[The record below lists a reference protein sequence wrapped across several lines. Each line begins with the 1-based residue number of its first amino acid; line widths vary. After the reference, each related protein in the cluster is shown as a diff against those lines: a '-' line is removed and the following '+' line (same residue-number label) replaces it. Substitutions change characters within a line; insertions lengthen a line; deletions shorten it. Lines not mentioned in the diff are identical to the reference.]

1 MIELD
6 EISLLLE
13 KMENGVISPLEYR
26 NLQNMLIRNLGDI
39 EKYYPICTTSIK
51 DNKVLFI
58 SDTHIGS
65 EYESNYFMYNAY
77 NFAVKNNIKTVIHL
91 GDLIEGNIR
100 NRGLTYEEAR
110 NQLVNAINYV
120 CSYGLNTKL
129 LLGNH
134 DFSIVN
140 QISYKKVPNLMREFC
155 ETNSL
160 LDILGVGRVLL
171 DWNGVRIGL
180 NHYISKKLL
189 KFKETSINEDLII
202 KGHAHWYHVLEGKRV
217 ISLPSLSTELKD
229 KTYLD
234 SKDLKEFGYN
244 LSQNTP
250 YMNFIKAEFVED
262 GVILFQEYAEKDG
275 FIVPDESILF
285 DNSIKTLRIK
295 NKRKFHF

>member
-13 KMENGVISPLEYR
+13 KMENGIISPLEYR
-26 NLQNMLIRNLGDI
+26 NLQNMLIRNLKEI
-39 EKYYPICTTSIK
+39 EDYFPICTTSIK

-77 NFAVKNNIKTVIHL
+77 NYAVKNNIKTIMHL

-100 NRGLTYEEAR
+100 NRELTYEDAR
-110 NQLVNAINYV
+110 KQLVKAINYV

-140 QISYKKVPNLMREFC
+140 QISYHKLPNLMREFC

-171 DWNGVRIGL
+171 DWNGIKIGL
-180 NHYISKKLL
+180 NHKISESFL
-189 KFKETSINEDLII
+189 KFNETSMNEDLII
-202 KGHAHWYHVLEGKRV
+202 KGHSHWYYVLEEKRV

-229 KTYLD
+229 KTYHD
-234 SKDLKEFGYN
+234 SKSLKNYGYS
-244 LSQNTP
+244 LSQDDP
-250 YMNFIKAEFVED
+250 YMNFIKAEFVEED
-262 GVILFQEYAEKDG
+262 VLLFEEYTEKDG
-275 FIVPDESILF
+275 FMVLDESVLF
-285 DNSIKTLRIK
+285 DNSVKTLKIK
-295 NKRKFHF
+295 NKRKYHL